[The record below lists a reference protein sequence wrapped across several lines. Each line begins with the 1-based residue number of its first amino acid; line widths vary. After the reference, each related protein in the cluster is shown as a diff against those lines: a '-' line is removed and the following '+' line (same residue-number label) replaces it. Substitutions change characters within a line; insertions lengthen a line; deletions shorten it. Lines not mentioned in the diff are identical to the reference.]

1 MMRYVFIRL
10 AGLAL
15 IVAALVPA
23 GCVNLGEGT
32 IDPTRL
38 YVLSSL
44 SGTAADTRTAGSD
57 SGLAVAVGPIELPGH
72 LDRPQI
78 VTRAS
83 RNELRLAEFAQWAEP
98 LGSNVS
104 RVLMENLSILLAT
117 DQVVVFPK
125 RVPIPI
131 DYQVSVK
138 MTRFDSEP
146 GGSARLDARWA
157 IFAEEGKKLLLKGKS
172 SYAEPVGSDGYEAMV
187 AAESR
192 TLEVLSR
199 EIAAAIENL
208 ER

>member
-10 AGLAL
+10 VGLAL
-15 IVAALVPA
+15 IVASLMPA
-23 GCVNLGEGT
+23 GCVNLGKGT

-38 YVLSSL
+38 YVLDSL
-44 SGTAADTRTAGSD
+44 AGTGAEAQAARGG
-57 SGLAVAVGPIELPGH
+57 SGLAVGVGPIELPEH

-131 DYQVSVK
+131 DYQVAVK
-138 MTRFDSEP
+138 LTRFDAES
-146 GGSARLDARWA
+146 GGNAQLDARWA
-157 IFAEEGKKLLLKGKS
+157 IFGDDGKKMLLKAKS
-172 SYAEPVGSDGYEAMV
+172 SYAEPVGSADYGAMV
-187 AAESR
+187 VAESR
-192 TLEVLSR
+192 TLEALSR
-199 EIAAAIENL
+199 EIAAAIQGL
-208 ER
+208 AR